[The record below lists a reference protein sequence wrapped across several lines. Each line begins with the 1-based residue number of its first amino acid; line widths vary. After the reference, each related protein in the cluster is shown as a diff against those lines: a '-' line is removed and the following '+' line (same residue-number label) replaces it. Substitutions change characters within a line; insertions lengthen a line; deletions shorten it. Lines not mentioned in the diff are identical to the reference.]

1 MRPPDPDIAEF
12 LLRACHDLR
21 TPLRAIRAHA
31 ELLIKNGD
39 LPRNSNSEQSLAF
52 IVEGARKM
60 DSLVEGLAAYSLAV
74 QTGSRSFLL
83 TPLGAMLRNVLAK
96 LDREIRV
103 SGAEVTYDELPRVS
117 GDPDRLMQ
125 LFENLLRNALRHRG
139 QAAPRIQI
147 SAATHAEGWLFALRD
162 NGPGIEAADLES
174 IFQPFRRL
182 HSGEPAGPGLGL
194 AVCRAIVERHGGR
207 IWAESRYGEGCT
219 FLFTLPDV
227 GMTTA

>member
-1 MRPPDPDIAEF
+1 MRPPDPDNAEF

-39 LPRNSNSEQSLAF
+39 LPRNSNPEQSLAF

-60 DSLVEGLAAYSLAV
+60 DSLVEGLAAYSLAL

-83 TPLGAMLRNVLAK
+83 MPLGALLRNVLAK

-103 SGAEVTYDELPRVS
+103 NGAEVTYDELPRVS

-139 QAAPRIQI
+139 QAPPRIHI

-162 NGPGIEAADLES
+162 NGPGIEAANLES
-174 IFQPFRRL
+174 IFQPFRRV